1 MIQAAVR
8 NRISTLVLALGLAL
22 FGAFNLPRIPVDFL
36 PDITYPLVKLSI
48 EWKGATPEDI
58 DRNLADPIEREMAS
72 VEGLDFLS
80 SSSLEG
86 LYQLD
91 VNFRYGVNPD
101 VAYQD
106 ALAAFARAQ
115 KNLPPDIEPAVIIK
129 ADPSQLPVVEVVFES
144 DRMDLRDLR
153 LWIDN
158 WLVER
163 LLAAHGVAAADVAG
177 GLEREIRILIRP
189 ESLEKYGL
197 SLDAIER
204 RLLEENV
211 QRLGGRVTGPHQET
225 IVRTLGEYRHLD
237 EIRGITL
244 LRKGADRIRL
254 GDIARVEDSHEEVR
268 LLTRYRGRPAVKV
281 NIIKQADANTILT
294 VRSVEETLRSLQPSF
309 PAGVAFHLVQ
319 NQADYIIG
327 AIKGVR
333 STAIEAALLV
343 ILGFFLFLG
352 NPRIVF
358 IIVVALPITVL
369 ANFFVMRMAGFSLNI
384 LSLGGLIVAI
394 SVLLDPSTIVL
405 ENIARRMRKDP
416 HLPPGDVAIE
426 FTREVAPAVVAAG
439 LAFVALFV
447 PFLLVQGMVPLLF
460 RELVLVILSVV
471 VLSSLGALTL
481 TPTLAAWLLRPGANQ
496 KSATREPFDQR
507 LNRAM
512 QALYRPAVGFCL
524 RHRLLV
530 IFFFAVILA
539 SGVLAFVRSGAEFF
553 PAVDD
558 GRIIVKVRMPAGVPL
573 AEMDEVIRRIEALVQ
588 DDPRV
593 RNVFAL
599 TGGAVRGLYTNKIGN
614 EAQVD
619 IELVPRS
626 QRKLTTSQFL
636 AELRPKVTQISAPGA
651 RIMPALAKMR
661 GIRTLGQS
669 DIEVEIKGP
678 DLATLFDQARSVA
691 AALEKRP
698 GLTNVYVS
706 LDFTKPEFQVTVDR
720 ERAADA
726 GLSVSAVAAAL
737 RGYIGGD
744 VPTRYREG
752 NELYDVRV
760 LVPERD
766 IRSRSDVENFSLA
779 LPGGGFARLGTL
791 AKVEPSTGPVEI
803 LRQNQVKQ
811 VIVRVDAQK
820 ISLGN
825 ANREVADVLA
835 GLDWPAG
842 YSYTIG
848 GKAKQ
853 MGEMQGTVREIL
865 ALALFFSFIILA
877 VQFNSLRLPFV
888 VLVAAPFCLA
898 GVGYGLYLTGQPF
911 GVTVIV
917 GVLVVLAANAN
928 DAVLLV
934 ETAERLRA
942 EGMEKISATLEAAV
956 VRLRPRLMTTLPVV
970 LGFMPLAFAWEEGGE
985 LMRPMACAAIGG
997 LLAEVAV
1004 AIFLV
1009 PVFYS
1014 LFSGQ
1019 RLREPAH
1026 ETTHL
1031 PLPKT
1036 TN

>member
-1 MIQAAVR
+1 MIQAAVQ
-8 NRISTLVLALGLAL
+8 NRVSTLVLALGLAV
-22 FGAFNLPRIPVDFL
+22 FGAFKLTQIPVDFL

-58 DRNLADPIEREMAS
+58 DRNLADPVEREMAS
-72 VEGLDFLS
+72 VEGLDFLT

-91 VNFRYGVNPD
+91 VSYRYGVDPD

-115 KNLPPDIEPAVIIK
+115 KNLPDDIEPAVIIK

-153 LWIDN
+153 MWIDN

-163 LLAAHGVAAADVAG
+163 LLAANGVAAADVAG
-177 GLEREIRILIRP
+177 GLEREIRILIQP

-197 SLDAIER
+197 SLDDVER
-204 RLLEENV
+204 RLIEENV

-225 IVRTLGEYRHLD
+225 IVRTLGEFRTLD

-244 LRKGADRIRL
+244 LSKGADRIRL
-254 GDIARVEDSHEEVR
+254 GDIARVEDTHEEVR
-268 LLTRYRGRPAVKV
+268 MLTRFRGRPAVKV
-281 NIIKQADANTILT
+281 NIIKQADANTVET
-294 VRSVEETLRSLQPSF
+294 VRNVEATLRTLRPSF
-309 PAGVAFHLVQ
+309 PAGVEFHLVQ

-333 STAIEAALLV
+333 STALEAAVLV
-343 ILGFFLFLG
+343 MLGFFLFLG

-358 IIVVALPITVL
+358 IIVIALPITVL
-369 ANFFVMRMAGFSLNI
+369 ANFFVMQISGFSLNI

-405 ENIARRMRKDP
+405 ENIARWMREA
-416 HLPPGDVAIE
+416 PGQAPGRVAVE
-426 FTREVAPAVVAAG
+426 ATREVAPAVVAAG

-471 VLSSLGALTL
+471 ALSSIGALTL
-481 TPTLAAWLLRPGANQ
+481 TPCLAAWCLRPE
-496 KSATREPFDQR
+496 KSPKSGNREPFEQR
-507 LNRAM
+507 LNKAM
-512 QALYRPAVGFCL
+512 QSIYRPAVAFCL

-530 IFFFAVILA
+530 VAAFLLLLVGG
-539 SGVLAFVRSGAEFF
+539 GVAFMRSGAEFF

-558 GRIIVKVRMPAGVPL
+558 GRIIIKVRMPSGSPL
-573 AEMDEVIRRIEALVQ
+573 AEMDGVIRRIEALVQ

-593 RNVFAL
+593 RSTFAL

-626 QRKLTTSQFL
+626 ERNLTTSEFL
-636 AELRPKVTQISAPGA
+636 AELRPKVAKVAAPGA

-669 DIEVEIKGP
+669 DIEVEINGP
-678 DLATLFDQARSVA
+678 DLAALFAQARTVA

-698 GLTNVYVS
+698 SLTNIYIS
-706 LDFTKPEFQVTVDR
+706 LDYSKPEFQVAVDR

-726 GLSVSAVAAAL
+726 GLSVGAIASTL

-744 VPTRYREG
+744 VPTRFREG
-752 NELYDVRV
+752 DKLYDIRV

-791 AKVEPSTGPVEI
+791 ADVKPSAGPVEI

-811 VIVRVDAQK
+811 VLVRVDASGVS
-820 ISLGN
+820 IGD
-825 ANREVADVLA
+825 ANREVVETLA
-835 GLDWPAG
+835 GIDWPAG
-842 YSYTIG
+842 YSFTIG

-853 MGEMQGTVREIL
+853 MAEMKGTVREIL

-877 VQFNSLRLPFV
+877 SQFNALRLPLV
-888 VLVAAPFCLA
+888 VLFAAPFCLA
-898 GVGYGLYLTGQPF
+898 GVGFGLFLTGQPF

-917 GVLVVLAANAN
+917 AVLVVLAANAN

-934 ETAERLRA
+934 ETAERMRR
-942 EGMEKISATLEAAV
+942 EGRSKQIATLEAAV
-956 VRLRPRLMTTLPVV
+956 LRLRPRLMTTLPVV

-1009 PVFYS
+1009 PIFYS
-1014 LFSGQ
+1014 LLSG
-1019 RLREPAH
+1019 RDRRESAP
-1026 ETTHL
+1026 EPTIVPLSSTT
-1031 PLPKT
+1031 T
-1036 TN
+1036 